1 MKSNK
6 NVIGVDAVNKAL
18 EILNCFTE
26 KNEALTITKI
36 ANITGDHKSRISR
49 ISKSLENFG
58 YIRKIKSGEFKI
70 GHTIPRL
77 FEIYESSF
85 NLKNSIKAELDFIS
99 SKTKETASFFVRQND
114 VRVCIQSSS
123 PNKSIRH
130 QEVIGDKKP
139 INKGSSGHVL
149 SAYNNLEIKDKDDV
163 LKNGYAMTFGER
175 DSEMASISVPIAIRQ
190 SLPAYGNEIILMM
203 KGTSLASTVTL
214 MDLTGVAKYIISTT
228 FKPIEVFIVAGG
240 IYLFMTFLIHNLIK
254 YLEKK
259 YSFQ

>member
-1 MKSNK
+1 MKTDK
-6 NVIGVDAVNKAL
+6 KTIGVDAVNKAL

-99 SKTKETASFFVRQND
+99 SKTKETASFFVKQND

-130 QEVIGDKKP
+130 QEVIGGKKP
-139 INKGSSGHVL
+139 L
-149 SAYNNLEIKDKDDV
+149 NNSHCVIDNPESVNLVKPPITIIR
-163 LKNGYAMTFGER
+163 NT
-175 DSEMASISVPIAIRQ
+175 MAVKATNHSI
-190 SLPAYGNEIILMM
+190 
-203 KGTSLASTVTL
+203 
-214 MDLTGVAKYIISTT
+214 MD
-228 FKPIEVFIVAGG
+228 
-240 IYLFMTFLIHNLIK
+240 FL
-254 YLEKK
+254 
-259 YSFQ
+259 